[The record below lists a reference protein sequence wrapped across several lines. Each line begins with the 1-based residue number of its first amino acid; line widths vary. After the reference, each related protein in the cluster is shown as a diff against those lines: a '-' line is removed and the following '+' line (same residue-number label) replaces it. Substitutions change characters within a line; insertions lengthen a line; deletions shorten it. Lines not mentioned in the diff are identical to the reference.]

1 MTPAAIPVNESARLE
16 ALQRFEILDTGAEAE
31 FDDFTRLAARI
42 CGTPIAQIT
51 FVDKDRLWYKSNF
64 GVDIKEVPRDIGFC
78 AHTILGR
85 DVFEV
90 PDASQD
96 DRFVDNPFVKAA
108 PGVRFYAGAPL
119 VAPDG
124 SGIGS
129 LCVLDAEP
137 KMLTDDQRD
146 ALEAL
151 SRQIVRQLELRVAVK
166 RERIVNEGLSQA
178 AAQLRDVNQT
188 LEALVAERSAEL
200 SQTEDRLRQ
209 SQKVESLGL
218 LAGGIAHDFNNLLTV
233 INGAAELAASRL
245 PAHDPAQRDLGE
257 IAAVGQQAAA
267 LTRQLLLFSRRK
279 PARVS
284 RFDLNAAVTSM
295 QILLSRLLSKSV
307 TVTVRTTE
315 VELPVVA
322 DASQIDQVLLNLAV
336 NARDAMPSGGTL
348 CMQTRRA
355 SNGDAELIVSD
366 TGVGMDAATC
376 ARIFEPFFT
385 TKEAGKGTGLGLST
399 VHSIVHQAGGSID
412 VRSVPGQGTTFTVR
426 LPHPASDLVEQRG

>member
-1 MTPAAIPVNESARLE
+1 M
-16 ALQRFEILDTGAEAE
+16 
-31 FDDFTRLAARI
+31 
-42 CGTPIAQIT
+42 
-51 FVDKDRLWYKSNF
+51 
-64 GVDIKEVPRDIGFC
+64 
-78 AHTILGR
+78 
-85 DVFEV
+85 
-90 PDASQD
+90 
-96 DRFVDNPFVKAA
+96 
-108 PGVRFYAGAPL
+108 
-119 VAPDG
+119 
-124 SGIGS
+124 
-129 LCVLDAEP
+129 
-137 KMLTDDQRD
+137 
-146 ALEAL
+146 
-151 SRQIVRQLELRVAVK
+151 
-166 RERIVNEGLSQA
+166 
-178 AAQLRDVNQT
+178 
-188 LEALVAERSAEL
+188 
-200 SQTEDRLRQ
+200 
-209 SQKVESLGL
+209 
-218 LAGGIAHDFNNLLTV
+218 
-233 INGAAELAASRL
+233 
-245 PAHDPAQRDLGE
+245 
-257 IAAVGQQAAA
+257 
-267 LTRQLLLFSRRK
+267 FSRRK